1 VEREFGLDGI
11 KFGFSYDKFAFDKAT
26 SRNEYVDMSPRGTP
40 PRACQPRAFTL
51 IEILALIAIVGVLA
65 ALLFPMVGRVRESAN
80 QAKCVSNLR
89 TLSAAL
95 LLAAGEN
102 NGILPLA
109 LDQSLP
115 QDQRNWMNKV
125 SATVG
130 PWSTSVA
137 SGGQP
142 NSSIFNCPTTKR
154 KGTGTWPATS
164 PCYGVNTSIMGI
176 VYVGAGPDPS
186 SSKSL
191 AALNRLSTLALIG
204 DVGGP
209 NGIMDGDFRM
219 NAEAFVASGF
229 PAGMST
235 LPFQFPAPRHPPT
248 RNGNYVA
255 GAFNLAFCD
264 GHVETIKATDPRLPT
279 QELRKN
285 LFVP

>member
-1 VEREFGLDGI
+1 MHQFLSPSTPLHI
-11 KFGFSYDKFAFDKAT
+11 MKAPD
-26 SRNEYVDMSPRGTP
+26 RFPAARPG
-40 PRACQPRAFTL
+40 FTL
-51 IEILALIAIVGVLA
+51 IEILAVIAIMGVLA
-65 ALLFPMVGRVRESAN
+65 ALLVPVVGRMRESAN

-115 QDQRNWMNKV
+115 QDQRNWMNKI

-154 KGTGTWPATS
+154 KGAGTWPATS
-164 PCYGVNTSIMGI
+164 PCYGVNTSVMGI
-176 VYVGAGPDPS
+176 VYVGGGPSPS
-186 SSKSL
+186 SSRSL
-191 AALNRLSTLALIG
+191 AALDRLSTLGLIG
-204 DVGGP
+204 DAGGP
-209 NGIMDGDFRM
+209 TGIMDGDFRM
-219 NAEAFVASGF
+219 NASAFVVSGF
-229 PAGMST
+229 PAGMSA
-235 LPFQFPAPRHPPT
+235 LPFQFPAPRHPPPH
-248 RNGNYVA
+248 NGNYAA

-264 GHVETIKATDPRLPT
+264 GHVETIKATDPRLST
-279 QELRKN
+279 REGLES
-285 LFVP
+285 LFVPE